1 MSYQLSKREEELT
14 RWVIGCA
21 LEMMM
26 DNLVDDPDGDHN
38 LEATYDGAIE
48 NWQEYADEEL
58 EDIQTGLAAFVMQGS
73 GRFGRPLDEEHQAA
87 FRAEQMKYI
96 VGEQNEDQ

>member
-14 RWVIGCA
+14 RWAVGCA

-26 DNLVDDPDGDHN
+26 DNLIGNPDDDYN

-48 NWQEYADEEL
+48 NWQEFADEEL
-58 EDIQTGLAAFVMQGS
+58 EDMQIGLAAFVMQGS
-73 GRFGRPLDEEHQAA
+73 GRFGRSYDEERQTAL
-87 FRAEQMKYI
+87 RAEQMKYI
-96 VGEQNEDQ
+96 IGGQDDV